1 MNKLIIEGGIPLNG
15 EIDVNGSKNAAL
27 PILLSSILLEAPQ
40 TFKNVPD
47 LRDIHTTLK
56 LLEILGCHCTY
67 ADHTVTMQPSTL
79 VYEAPYDLVR
89 TMRASVLC
97 LGPLLARLGR
107 AKVALPGGCAIGARP
122 VDQHL
127 KGFEKMGALFKLKE
141 GYIIGECS
149 HLRGAEITLDMPT
162 VGGTENII
170 MAASLADGD
179 TILENAAREPEIVDL
194 ANFLNS
200 CGAQISGQGTSCIT
214 IHGVSS
220 LKGSTYS
227 VMPDRIEAGT
237 FLVAAGI
244 TGGCLTLRN
253 CPCVE
258 LEAVMRKLQAMG
270 MEFKE
275 TPAGLQ
281 ASISGP
287 IQPCDITTQ
296 PYPGFPTDMQAQIMA
311 MMCLAKGTS
320 MVDERIFENRFM
332 HASELIRM
340 GADITITGH
349 TAVVR
354 GVDHLTGA
362 PVMASDL
369 RASASL
375 VLAGLAAQG
384 TTQVRRIYHLDR
396 GYERIEEKLSRVGAH
411 IRREHEID

>member
-1 MNKLIIEGGIPLNG
+1 
-15 EIDVNGSKNAAL
+15 
-27 PILLSSILLEAPQ
+27 
-40 TFKNVPD
+40 
-47 LRDIHTTLK
+47 
-56 LLEILGCHCTY
+56 
-67 ADHTVTMQPSTL
+67 
-79 VYEAPYDLVR
+79 
-89 TMRASVLC
+89 
-97 LGPLLARLGR
+97 
-107 AKVALPGGCAIGARP
+107 
-122 VDQHL
+122 
-127 KGFEKMGALFKLKE
+127 
-141 GYIIGECS
+141 
-149 HLRGAEITLDMPT
+149 MPT

>member
-1 MNKLIIEGGIPLNG
+1 
-15 EIDVNGSKNAAL
+15 
-27 PILLSSILLEAPQ
+27 
-40 TFKNVPD
+40 
-47 LRDIHTTLK
+47 
-56 LLEILGCHCTY
+56 
-67 ADHTVTMQPSTL
+67 
-79 VYEAPYDLVR
+79 
-89 TMRASVLC
+89 
-97 LGPLLARLGR
+97 
-107 AKVALPGGCAIGARP
+107 
-122 VDQHL
+122 
-127 KGFEKMGALFKLKE
+127 
-141 GYIIGECS
+141 
-149 HLRGAEITLDMPT
+149 
-162 VGGTENII
+162 
-170 MAASLADGD
+170 
-179 TILENAAREPEIVDL
+179 
-194 ANFLNS
+194 
-200 CGAQISGQGTSCIT
+200 
-214 IHGVSS
+214 
-220 LKGSTYS
+220 
-227 VMPDRIEAGT
+227 MPDRIEAGT